1 MRKFMSALCLL
12 AILCVAGLVFTQLYD
27 GENPAMEDI
36 GAGTDELVDQVK
48 DMYEEYGAAAVA
60 QADEKLGDVVEQ
72 ADEAIGEAVGRK
84 CCRRRKR
91 GIFGKHQRKHKQFFS
106 RFVFLREEILEMGQ
120 ITADVWMARRFFV
133 YTYYMCE

>member
-48 DMYEEYGAAAVA
+48 DMYRNMALP
-60 QADEKLGDVVEQ
+60 QW
-72 ADEAIGEAVGRK
+72 
-84 CCRRRKR
+84 RRQMK
-91 GIFGKHQRKHKQFFS
+91 S
-106 RFVFLREEILEMGQ
+106 WVTL
-120 ITADVWMARRFFV
+120 
-133 YTYYMCE
+133 

>member
-27 GENPAMEDI
+27 GENPAMEHI

-72 ADEAIGEAVGRK
+72 ADEAIGEAVESAVEGAK
-84 CCRRRKR
+84 EGFLESIKES
-91 GIFGKHQRKHKQFFS
+91 ISSFFQDLS
-106 RFVFLREEILEMGQ
+106 S
-120 ITADVWMARRFFV
+120 
-133 YTYYMCE
+133 

>member
-48 DMYEEYGAAAVA
+48 DMY
-60 QADEKLGDVVEQ
+60 
-72 ADEAIGEAVGRK
+72 
-84 CCRRRKR
+84 
-91 GIFGKHQRKHKQFFS
+91 
-106 RFVFLREEILEMGQ
+106 
-120 ITADVWMARRFFV
+120 
-133 YTYYMCE
+133 

>member
-72 ADEAIGEAVGRK
+72 ADEKLGEVVEQADEAIGEAVESAVEGAK
-84 CCRRRKR
+84 EGFLESIKES
-91 GIFGKHQRKHKQFFS
+91 ISSFFQDLS
-106 RFVFLREEILEMGQ
+106 S
-120 ITADVWMARRFFV
+120 
-133 YTYYMCE
+133 